1 MNEDFEP
8 IRSAIDQILN
18 VEASIRRRKHTKKQQ
33 AKDLFINVIHSLEQ
47 VTHRS
52 DILYADLKVD
62 YSTYDESFLQII
74 DKLMLLY
81 LGEKAYTV
89 VSFYLWE
96 RLNPDG
102 TQNMIN
108 DSNGVPVPLDNAN
121 DLWAVL
127 VKLNPNL
134 EK

>member
-1 MNEDFEP
+1 MNEDYEP

-18 VEASIRRRKHTKKQQ
+18 VEASIKRRKHTKKQHT
-33 AKDLFINVIHSLEQ
+33 KDLFINAINSLEQ
-47 VTHRS
+47 VNNRS

-108 DSNGVPVPLDNAN
+108 DANGTPLPLDNAN

-127 VKLNPNL
+127 IKINPNL

>member
-18 VEASIRRRKHTKKQQ
+18 VEASIKRRKHTKKQHT
-33 AKDLFINVIHSLEQ
+33 KDLFINVINSLEQ
-47 VTHRS
+47 VNNRS

-102 TQNMIN
+102 SQNMIN
-108 DSNGVPVPLDNAN
+108 DLNGVPVPLDNAN

-127 VKLNPNL
+127 VKINPNL

>member
-18 VEASIRRRKHTKKQQ
+18 VEASVKRRKNTKRQHT
-33 AKDLFINVIHSLEQ
+33 KDLFINAINSLER
-47 VTHRS
+47 VNHRS

-74 DKLMLLY
+74 DNLMQLY
-81 LGEKAYTV
+81 LGEKAYSL

-102 TQNMIN
+102 SQNVIN
-108 DSNGVPVPLDNAN
+108 DLNGIPIQLDNAS
-121 DLWAVL
+121 DLWEVL

>member
-102 TQNMIN
+102 TQNVIN

>member
-18 VEASIRRRKHTKKQQ
+18 VEASIKRRKHTKKQHT
-33 AKDLFINVIHSLEQ
+33 KESFINVINSLEQ
-47 VTHRS
+47 VNHRS

-102 TQNMIN
+102 SQNMIN

-127 VKLNPNL
+127 IKINPNL